1 MSLLKLLFRSR
12 TPTSAA
18 VAKDRLQLIIA
29 RERSGKSD
37 APDYLPQLQR
47 ELLEVV
53 ARYAKIDPNAIKVDM
68 DRSEN
73 LELLAINIVL
83 PDAPGATLER
93 ETAAA
98 S

>member
-1 MSLLKLLFRSR
+1 MSLLRALFRSR

-18 VAKDRLQLIIA
+18 IAKDRLQLIIA
-29 RERSGKSD
+29 RELGGKSD
-37 APDYLPQLQR
+37 TPDYLPQLQR

-73 LELLAINIVL
+73 LELLSINIVL
-83 PDAPGATLER
+83 PDSPGVER
-93 ETAAA
+93 EAATVG
-98 S
+98 